1 MIREVLD
8 NPAELDG
15 AMSRQYERVAEV
27 YWTLLGKKRRSI
39 AEIGCGRGQL
49 TIPLAK
55 IAPNLR
61 LILVDRFTGLGYS
74 GSYDTLVSKL
84 KEAKLAK
91 RASIVQ
97 SDYRRWL
104 EGQQGESYDVVISSE
119 FLSEIDGAET
129 HRFIRKCYRILNTGG
144 MTIHS
149 GLSPIPRNPRQELL
163 IKADSSPRWTRTT
176 PNVWFSPN
184 PNLVMAE
191 LRRSGFHRIRKR
203 VIQSNLTLKGTIGK
217 KLLANT
223 KSAFFEKHKKQLDQ
237 SGLELPDWVIISA
250 VKRFK
255 DLPPPTKAEGLATP
269 ANTRRIL
276 VEIH

>member
-15 AMSRQYERVAEV
+15 AMSRQYARVAQA
-27 YWTLLGKKRRSI
+27 YRTLLGKKRKRI

-55 IAPNLR
+55 IEPNLR
-61 LILVDRFTGLGYS
+61 FILVDRFTGLGYS
-74 GSYDTLVSKL
+74 GSYNVLISKL

-104 EGQQGESYDVVISSE
+104 ERQQSESYDAVISSE
-119 FLSEIDGAET
+119 FLSEIDVAET
-129 HRFIRKCYRILNTGG
+129 HRFIRECYRILKTGG

-149 GLSPIPRNPRQELL
+149 DLSPIPRNPRQKLL
-163 IKADSSPRWTRTT
+163 IKADSNPRWTCTT
-176 PNVWFSPN
+176 PNIWFSPN
-184 PNLVMAE
+184 PNLVTAE
-191 LRRSGFHRIRKR
+191 LRRSGFHRIRKG
-203 VIQSNLTLKGTIGK
+203 VIRSHLILKGAVGK

-237 SGLELPDWVIISA
+237 SGLELPDWVVISA
-250 VKRFK
+250 VK
-255 DLPPPTKAEGLATP
+255 P
-269 ANTRRIL
+269 
-276 VEIH
+276 